1 MLRKIADTLQCPT
14 LQNTVLDAM
23 VPPTA
28 VLSVKL
34 LADVGRNRVHSCVCM
49 CMCVCVFVCE
59 RVSV

>member
-23 VPPTA
+23 VPPPA

-34 LADVGRNRVHSCVCM
+34 
-49 CMCVCVFVCE
+49 
-59 RVSV
+59 